1 MRVVLTVVQGRSAP
15 QILEVDSSSVLDARE
30 RTAARGFTVLSA
42 KSSGSSWRD
51 WSARS
56 TQRIDLPLFIAQLR
70 DLLTAGLS
78 VIEALGALRRG
89 AKGMSVPVI
98 ETLERQL
105 REGRPLSGAM
115 AAMPVFPALLIAL
128 VRASELTSDLP
139 QSLTRFLEHEQRAT
153 EVRHRITSVSI
164 YPMLLTAVGT
174 MVLLFLVFYVVPR
187 FARIFDGMSGEL
199 PWSATLMVAWAQ
211 LLRAHGA
218 WLGAGATGF
227 VVAFGAAAASR
238 TVRAGLMQRLLSW
251 APLREQFRLYF
262 LARWYHATGMLVQGG
277 IPLSQALSL
286 TSALLPLTLNA
297 HGLRVEDSIKNGL
310 SPSAAYMQA
319 GMATPVAEQL
329 LLAGER
335 SGELGSVL
343 GRIARYHEEEVSRT
357 LERGMRIFEPV
368 VMVLI
373 GLSVGVVV
381 VLMYMPIFELASA
394 IN

>member
-15 QILEVDSSSVLDARE
+15 RIIEVDSPSVQEARE
-30 RTAARGFTVLSA
+30 RTAAQGLTVLSA
-42 KSSGSSWRD
+42 ESNGANWQG
-51 WSARS
+51 WAARS
-56 TQRIDLPLFIAQLR
+56 AKPIDLPLFIAQLR

-89 AKGMSVPVI
+89 AKGMSVSVI

-153 EVRHRITSVSI
+153 EVRHRIASVSI
-164 YPMLLTAVGT
+164 YPILLTAVGT
-174 MVLLFLVFYVVPR
+174 MVLLFLIFYVVPR
-187 FARIFDGMSGEL
+187 FARIFDGMGGEL

-211 LLRAHGA
+211 LLHAHGV
-218 WLGAGATGF
+218 WLGAGAAGL
-227 VVAFGAAAASR
+227 VMAIGAAAASR
-238 TVRAGLMQRLLSW
+238 VVRASLMRRLLSW

-286 TSALLPLTLNA
+286 TGALLPLTLHG
-297 HGLRVEDSIKNGL
+297 HGLKVEDSIRNGL
-310 SPSAAYMQA
+310 SPSAAYLQA

-335 SGELGSVL
+335 SGELGAVL

-373 GLSVGVVV
+373 GLSVGIVV